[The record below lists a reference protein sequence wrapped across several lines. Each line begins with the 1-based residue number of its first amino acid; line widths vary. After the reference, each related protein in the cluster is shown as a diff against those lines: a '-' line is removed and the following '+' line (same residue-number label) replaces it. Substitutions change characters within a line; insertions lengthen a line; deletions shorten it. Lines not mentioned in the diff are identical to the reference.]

1 MVDRVV
7 FILIFV
13 LIKIIMR
20 RKLHLLFLCFIIG
33 NFLFSQAPQLTENSK
48 VSLLTCAAGDE
59 LYSAFGHSAFRV
71 QDPALGIDVVY
82 NYGTFDFNQPN
93 FYLNFTKGKMIYS
106 LSRRNFE
113 GFLYEYELEK
123 RWVKEQ
129 ILDLN
134 LENRNQLLA
143 FFEENYLPE
152 NRDYLY
158 DPLLNNCSSITGD
171 ILKEQFGDAIVFDG
185 SYLEK
190 QYTFRQLVRQ
200 FMDVNTWSMFGID
213 LAFGSPVDRKAT
225 VQEHMFLPYYAMEQ
239 LRNTTLNGKPL
250 VQRERTILDY
260 SEHTQKG
267 FFPLSPLF
275 WFLMLMAFTAIITY
289 FDFKHKARSRW
300 LDFSLL
306 FITGLAGT
314 FLFLLWVAAD
324 HTSTP
329 YNFNILWAFP
339 INACTAF
346 ALVFQDKVP
355 QWVPK
360 YLWVALGL
368 MVVTILLWIIKVQI
382 FSPVVIPLLLTLAIR
397 YLYIIRYSKL

>member
-1 MVDRVV
+1 MKKKFH
-7 FILIFV
+7 FIF
-13 LIKIIMR
+13 
-20 RKLHLLFLCFIIG
+20 FFFIIG
-33 NFLFSQAPQLTENSK
+33 KVLFSQVPQLNESSK
-48 VSLLTCAAGDE
+48 VSLLTCATGDE
-59 LYSAFGHSAFRV
+59 LYSAFGHTAFRV

-113 GFLYEYELEK
+113 SFLYEYELEK

-129 ILDLN
+129 ILDLSLN
-134 LENRNQLLA
+134 QRNQLLA

-171 ILKEQFGDAIVFDG
+171 ILKNQFGDAIVFDG

-190 QYTFRQLVRQ
+190 RYTFRQLVRQ

-213 LAFGSPVDRKAT
+213 LAFGSPVDRQAT
-225 VQEHMFLPYYAMEQ
+225 VQEHMFLPYYTMEQ
-239 LRNTTLNGKPL
+239 LRHTTLNGKPL
-250 VQRERTILDY
+250 VKRERTILDY
-260 SEHTQKG
+260 SEHIQNI

-275 WFLMLMAFTAIITY
+275 WFILLMAFTGIITY
-289 FDFKHKARSRW
+289 FDHKHKARSRW

-306 FITGLAGT
+306 FVTGLAGT

-329 YNFNILWAFP
+329 YNYNILWAFP
-339 INACTAF
+339 LNMIVSF
-346 ALVFQDKVP
+346 AVVFQDRVP

-360 YLWVALGL
+360 YLWSALGL
-368 MVVTILLWIIKVQI
+368 IAIMLLLWIIKVQI
-382 FSPVVIPLLLTLAIR
+382 FSPVLIPLLLTLAIR
-397 YLYIIRYSKL
+397 YVYIIKYSKL